1 MLKLS
6 SLGFKA
12 KAKAKANTMDPL
24 GAASPLISR
33 WSMIDYWLY
42 LLHVVERERTRERT
56 NEVHLAEVHLLT
68 ANGFKPTPIDFE
80 FLHVCRREPGVAL
93 IIFLALPVP
102 SIRFKLPKRK
112 IVLGFDLKTLHLQAY
127 LTDRAPEHLADF
139 GKVWSRTELV
149 FSIGTGQ
156 FLDALE
162 RTLTDDLHTLHTG
175 MLTSFA
181 ESTRKFHSAL
191 ELVIAIQCSQFL
203 YDFAELLGQDKGRS
217 IESHQRYDDQ
227 MRELLRKASTD
238 AWFGARDGLTV
249 EQYRVRKKNASILF
263 DSVESGEVPRS
274 PDSDLP
280 ADWTRHHPLTPL
292 TRVMHMFMFTAPATV
307 AS

>member
-12 KAKAKANTMDPL
+12 KVNTMEPL
-24 GAASPLISR
+24 GAVSPLISR

-42 LLHVVERERTRERT
+42 LLVVERERTRERT
-56 NEVHLAEVHLLT
+56 NEVHLDEVHLLT
-68 ANGFKPTPIDFE
+68 ANGFKPTRIDSE

-102 SIRFKLPKRK
+102 SIRLGLPNRK
-112 IVLGFDLKTLHLQAY
+112 IVLGYDLKTLHLQVY
-127 LTDRAPEHLADF
+127 LTDHAPEPLANF
-139 GKVWSRTELV
+139 GKAWSRSELV
-149 FSIGTGQ
+149 FSIGIGQ

-162 RTLTDDLHTLHTG
+162 RTLTDDLHTLRTG

-181 ESTRKFHSAL
+181 KSTRKFHSAL
-191 ELVIAIQCSQFL
+191 ELVIAIQFSQFL
-203 YDFAELLGQDKGRS
+203 YGFAELLLLGPDKGRS

-249 EQYRVRKKNASILF
+249 EQYRERKKNATIMF
-263 DSVESGEVPRS
+263 ESVESGKVPRS
-274 PDSDLP
+274 PGSDVP
-280 ADWTRHHPLTPL
+280 ADGTRLHPFTPL

-307 AS
+307 A